1 MMHAVD
7 KDFRIVK
14 VNRCWLETLGYK
26 KNKVLGR
33 SVTDFLTEES
43 SMRAVKDV
51 LPLFQQAGSDRSIG
65 MQFVR
70 KDRKVLDILLD
81 ADVSP
86 AATCGC
92 FAYATLR
99 DSHSIDQSEEA
110 SKILRALKDIITV
123 MHTLERV
130 NVAHEGDDPAT
141 VSLAVGQ
148 SPGQVQAGVPGEA
161 AGAFLELAQDISAN
175 LRGLLHVHE
184 EWLSESAEQQRE
196 LVLVA
201 RSLNKTLAELA
212 DTVAMGSLAASAAST

>member
-1 MMHAVD
+1 MHAVD
-7 KDFRIVK
+7 RDFRIVK
-14 VNRCWLETLGYK
+14 VNRRWLETMGYK
-26 KNKVLGR
+26 KNKVLGWR
-33 SVTDFLTEES
+33 VTDFLTEES
-43 SMRAVKDV
+43 SMRAEKDV
-51 LPLFQQAGSDRSIG
+51 LPLFQRAGSDRSIG

-99 DSHSIDQSEEA
+99 DSHDIDQSEEA
-110 SKILRALKDIITV
+110 SSMLRALRDITTV

-130 NVAHEGDDPAT
+130 NVAHEGGDPAT

-148 SPGQVQAGVPGEA
+148 SPGQVQMGMPGEA

-175 LRGLLHVHE
+175 LRGLLQVHE

-212 DTVAMGSLAASAAST
+212 DTVAMGSLAASAAGT